1 MLKSWYTGAG
11 GAQNKDFGTVLQTD
25 FIIIKGLV
33 SSVAQAPSLIG
44 KL

>member
-25 FIIIKGLV
+25 LMKGLV